1 MAMGTAG
8 CQLGRSSC
16 SPTMAAPATV
26 IEKRLRMAEASEGFL
41 IVWTRME

>member
-26 IEKRLRMAEASEGFL
+26 IEKRLRMAEASEGLL